1 LGALY
6 VSREHAPLITP
17 GDRLT
22 TEAAEILTAML
33 THPEMAAALVDKLAR
48 VSRVE
53 TSIIM
58 DRLLDR
64 AHQEQEWGVP
74 AILEACLAVAKADP
88 QQGLRLA
95 AFLND
100 RPPAQITPGIVP
112 KIGDQPWADGRP
124 VTSLGSNTGC

>member
-1 LGALY
+1 
-6 VSREHAPLITP
+6 
-17 GDRLT
+17 
-22 TEAAEILTAML
+22 
-33 THPEMAAALVDKLAR
+33 
-48 VSRVE
+48 
-53 TSIIM
+53 SIIM

-112 KIGDQPWADGRP
+112 KIGDQPWADGVFEKWKR
-124 VTSLGSNTGC
+124 TGVPLVVKRAIEKAEQ